1 MTDTSALS
9 ERGNGAEVGTAL
21 APRDRTGGLVQGQPT
36 KAAAGSSVEDFFVI
50 VLAGQGGSD
59 TRGPIDWLWGIRAAT
74 LVLWG
79 SQVSGCR
86 GSICTRTEAIHEPK
100 VVD

>member
-50 VLAGQGGSD
+50 VVAGQGGCVV
-59 TRGPIDWLWGIRAAT
+59 PIPGARLIGCGGFALLLLFCGEAKLVAAD
-74 LVLWG
+74 V
-79 SQVSGCR
+79 
-86 GSICTRTEAIHEPK
+86 
-100 VVD
+100 